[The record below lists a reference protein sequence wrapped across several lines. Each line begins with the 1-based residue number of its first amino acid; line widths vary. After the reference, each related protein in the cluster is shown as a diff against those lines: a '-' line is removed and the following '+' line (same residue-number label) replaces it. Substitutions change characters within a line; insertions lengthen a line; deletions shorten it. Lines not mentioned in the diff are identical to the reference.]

1 MVQSCNV
8 PSPRREV
15 PMDFRRGTASCL
27 RPRHGRY
34 WVSAAGTATHHI
46 AEDDLELYMLD
57 RLAEP
62 SAAPV
67 EEHQLVSEEWR
78 ARLAEVSSCS
88 HCCALFAAGNAA
100 RRKQGWRFGLD

>member
-1 MVQSCNV
+1 M
-8 PSPRREV
+8 
-15 PMDFRRGTASCL
+15 
-27 RPRHGRY
+27 
-34 WVSAAGTATHHI
+34 ATHHI

-78 ARLAEVSSCS
+78 ARLAGGF
-88 HCCALFAAGNAA
+88 LPAAIAVRYSPPGMRLAGT
-100 RRKQGWRFGLD
+100 RDGGLA